1 MKRTDGFLLKYIEGV
16 PYLLPY
22 GQRIVEHRRNLR
34 LNETSA
40 YLWEILPECA
50 SPHELH
56 EKMTTHWEA
65 ETAEE
70 RDRLWQ
76 DLQGILAQFQAFGL
90 IEPFREESWSP
101 NSVSYYNIAD
111 IRIRIQGAP
120 DSLSAFFAPYAAAD
134 STSPELDIRI
144 HPSAPL
150 STAPLGGELLVC
162 DPELQIVQQT
172 DGSVIHFPS
181 LVHIFEVRTN
191 REDTLA
197 DIFCLPPCE
206 DALTEELIPV
216 IRLLFNRYAQT
227 KGMLFLHSA
236 SLLYEG
242 KAWLFSG
249 SSGTGK
255 STHTNLWHTLW
266 GTPVLNGD
274 LNLLAIKDGKP
285 MIYGTPWCGTSGISD
300 STSYP
305 LGGVVLLKQASGE
318 RLETLSPDEQIIG
331 LLQRIISS
339 SDTCF
344 SLYKNLEVIGEIT
357 KQIPVFRLHCT
368 KEPQA
373 AIYMKEQIDALR

>member
-65 ETAEE
+65 ETPEE
-70 RDRLWQ
+70 HDRLWQ

-90 IEPFREESWSP
+90 IEPFREESGLL

-150 STAPLGGELLVC
+150 STAPLGGELPVSYTHL
-162 DPELQIVQQT
+162 
-172 DGSVIHFPS
+172 
-181 LVHIFEVRTN
+181 
-191 REDTLA
+191 TL
-197 DIFCLPPCE
+197 P
-206 DALTEELIPV
+206 T
-216 IRLLFNRYAQT
+216 
-227 KGMLFLHSA
+227 SA
-236 SLLYEG
+236 Y
-242 KAWLFSG
+242 
-249 SSGTGK
+249 
-255 STHTNLWHTLW
+255 
-266 GTPVLNGD
+266 V
-274 LNLLAIKDGKP
+274 
-285 MIYGTPWCGTSGISD
+285 
-300 STSYP
+300 
-305 LGGVVLLKQASGE
+305 
-318 RLETLSPDEQIIG
+318 
-331 LLQRIISS
+331 
-339 SDTCF
+339 
-344 SLYKNLEVIGEIT
+344 
-357 KQIPVFRLHCT
+357 
-368 KEPQA
+368 
-373 AIYMKEQIDALR
+373 

>member
-90 IEPFREESWSP
+90 IEPFREESELP

-134 STSPELDIRI
+134 STSSELDIRI

-150 STAPLGGELLVC
+150 STAPLGGELLGC
-162 DPELQIVQQT
+162 DPELLMMLEHMVLSHHGVPEYGSPKPPMFPEAEALHILDLLDARMFEMNRALQTVQPGCFT
-172 DGSVIHFPS
+172 DRIWS
-181 LVHIFEVRTN
+181 LERKLYRRKDV
-191 REDTLA
+191 
-197 DIFCLPPCE
+197 
-206 DALTEELIPV
+206 TE
-216 IRLLFNRYAQT
+216 N
-227 KGMLFLHSA
+227 
-236 SLLYEG
+236 
-242 KAWLFSG
+242 
-249 SSGTGK
+249 
-255 STHTNLWHTLW
+255 
-266 GTPVLNGD
+266 
-274 LNLLAIKDGKP
+274 
-285 MIYGTPWCGTSGISD
+285 
-300 STSYP
+300 
-305 LGGVVLLKQASGE
+305 
-318 RLETLSPDEQIIG
+318 
-331 LLQRIISS
+331 
-339 SDTCF
+339 
-344 SLYKNLEVIGEIT
+344 
-357 KQIPVFRLHCT
+357 
-368 KEPQA
+368 
-373 AIYMKEQIDALR
+373 

>member
-90 IEPFREESWSP
+90 IEPFREESGLQ

-181 LVHIFEVRTN
+181 LVHIFEVRPY
-191 REDTLA
+191 REDTMA
-197 DIFCLPPCE
+197 DIFCLAP
-206 DALTEELIPV
+206 
-216 IRLLFNRYAQT
+216 
-227 KGMLFLHSA
+227 
-236 SLLYEG
+236 
-242 KAWLFSG
+242 
-249 SSGTGK
+249 
-255 STHTNLWHTLW
+255 
-266 GTPVLNGD
+266 
-274 LNLLAIKDGKP
+274 
-285 MIYGTPWCGTSGISD
+285 
-300 STSYP
+300 
-305 LGGVVLLKQASGE
+305 
-318 RLETLSPDEQIIG
+318 
-331 LLQRIISS
+331 
-339 SDTCF
+339 
-344 SLYKNLEVIGEIT
+344 
-357 KQIPVFRLHCT
+357 
-368 KEPQA
+368 
-373 AIYMKEQIDALR
+373 

>member
-22 GQRIVEHRRNLR
+22 GQRIAEHRRNLR

-40 YLWEILPECA
+40 YLWEVLPECA
-50 SPHELH
+50 SPLDLH
-56 EKMTTHWEA
+56 AKMTAHWEA
-65 ETAEE
+65 ETPEE

-76 DLQGILAQFQAFGL
+76 DLRGILAQFQAFGL
-90 IEPFREESWSP
+90 IEPFREELVLP

-111 IRIRIQGAP
+111 IRIRIQGVP

-134 STSPELDIRI
+134 STSSELDIRI

-150 STAPLGGELLVC
+150 STTPLGGELLVC
-162 DPELQIVQQT
+162 DPELQIVQQKE
-172 DGSVIHFPS
+172 GSVIRFPS
-181 LVHIFEVRTN
+181 LAHIFEVRTN
-191 REDTLA
+191 REGTLA
-197 DIFCLPPCE
+197 DIFCLPPWE

-216 IRLLFNRYAQT
+216 IRLLFNQYAQT

-274 LNLLAIKDGKP
+274 LNLLAIKDGKA

-300 STSYP
+300 SARYP
-305 LGGVVLLKQASGE
+305 LGGIVLLKQAAGE
-318 RLETLSPDEQIIG
+318 RLETLSLDEQIIG
-331 LLQRIISS
+331 VLQRIISP
-339 SDTCF
+339 SDTRS
-344 SLYKNLEVIGEIT
+344 SLCKNLEVIEEIT